1 MPIPAFWSGAFHAF
15 TEKEMRSEQ
24 LKNIMARQ
32 ESQLRIY
39 STQLP
44 LAKGSSGF
52 IPFFQGGIRDM
63 LFMFRFEPEV
73 HKNCI

>member
-15 TEKEMRSEQ
+15 TEKKMRSEQ

-44 LAKGSSGF
+44 LTQGSSGL
-52 IPFFQGGIRDM
+52 ILFFSRQD
-63 LFMFRFEPEV
+63 
-73 HKNCI
+73 